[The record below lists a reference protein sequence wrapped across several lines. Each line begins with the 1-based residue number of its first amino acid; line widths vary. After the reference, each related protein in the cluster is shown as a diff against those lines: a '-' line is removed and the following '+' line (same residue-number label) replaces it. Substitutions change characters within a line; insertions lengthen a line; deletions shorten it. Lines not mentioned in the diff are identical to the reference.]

1 MVMGV
6 YPMKKLRALW
16 SFIKEAKAELKKV
29 TWPTK
34 KQIMYSTLIVI
45 TVIIISAVYL
55 GVLDLIFSKI
65 SATFLR

>member
-1 MVMGV
+1 MR
-6 YPMKKLRALW
+6 KLRAMW
-16 SFIKEAKAELKKV
+16 SFIKEARAELKKV

-45 TVIIISAVYL
+45 TVILISAVYL
-55 GVLDLIFSKI
+55 GILDLILAKI

>member
-1 MVMGV
+1 
-6 YPMKKLRALW
+6 MKKLRALW

-55 GVLDLIFSKI
+55 GILDLIFSKI

>member
-1 MVMGV
+1 MR
-6 YPMKKLRALW
+6 KLRAMW
-16 SFIKEAKAELKKV
+16 SFIKEARAELKKV

-45 TVIIISAVYL
+45 TVILISAVYL
-55 GVLDLIFSKI
+55 GILDLIFAKI

>member
-1 MVMGV
+1 
-6 YPMKKLRALW
+6 MKKVRALW

-45 TVIIISAVYL
+45 TVITISAVYL
-55 GVLDLIFSKI
+55 GILDLIFSKI